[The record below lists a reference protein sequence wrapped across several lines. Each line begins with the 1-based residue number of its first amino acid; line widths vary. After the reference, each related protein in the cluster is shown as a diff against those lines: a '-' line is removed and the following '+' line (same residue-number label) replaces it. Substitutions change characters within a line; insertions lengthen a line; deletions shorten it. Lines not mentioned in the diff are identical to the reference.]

1 MLINQIRRAVK
12 PSYFYVLNIAHG
24 MSLQVNVK
32 DLLSNLY
39 HNRGVVELLFG
50 QRDHVTVNELLG
62 RDDITD
68 EQYRK
73 LVSLDILYEYENV
86 VSLND
91 AVVAMFE
98 DFMEIGEVTPGFIND
113 YISEL
118 KRYIRFYQEA
128 REMRFL
134 RSIKKYLKRI
144 NSTLTREIIKLQKN
158 VDDTYKNESN
168 YRIKL
173 QKLEDYR
180 EKRDTIIDF
189 IRQTTLIVDETR
201 VLFNITNDTELFGIV
216 SSLKL
221 SLIENLD
228 FLIEIQTDITD
239 FINKIQYQLDVYKK
253 AQRLKEVKDHGTL
266 HFKTN
271 FREIVSSINTLKYNG
286 HKTPKTKIPIDFLY
300 SDDGHVLCKRVAE
313 KYKITR
319 LMVRGLAAKMAGNFK
334 DKGLE
339 QNIKLDTEKLVERFL
354 AQTKLNL
361 FEYLIDY
368 KFPKAIGVVSFEDRL
383 SLFVEIAMEYQNSLD
398 FKYRL
403 LYHDYVEAVTNI
415 KKRLGYTLILPVKQK
430 EKKKSEVAKEK

>member
-1 MLINQIRRAVK
+1 
-12 PSYFYVLNIAHG
+12 

-39 HNRGVVELLFG
+39 HNRGVIELLFG
-50 QRDHVTVNELLG
+50 QRDQITINELLN
-62 RDDITD
+62 REDLSE

-73 LVSLDILYEYENV
+73 LVSLDILYEHENV
-86 VSLND
+86 VSLNE
-91 AVVAMFE
+91 AVISMFE

-113 YISEL
+113 YINEL
-118 KRYIRFYQEA
+118 KRHINFYQEA
-128 REMRFL
+128 RETRFL

-144 NSTLTREIIKLQKN
+144 NSTITREIIKLQKN

-180 EKRDTIIDF
+180 EKRDNIIEF
-189 IRQTTLIVDETR
+189 IKKTSTIVDETR
-201 VLFNITNDTELFGIV
+201 GLFTITNDAELFGIV
-216 SSLKL
+216 SSLKS

-239 FINKIQYQLDVYKK
+239 FINKIQFQLDVYKK
-253 AQRLKEVKDHGTL
+253 AQRIKEVKDHGVL
-266 HFKTN
+266 YYKTN
-271 FREIVSSINTLKYNG
+271 FREIISNINTLKHNG
-286 HKTPKTKIPIDFLY
+286 HKTPKTKIPIEFLY
-300 SDDGHVLCKRVAE
+300 SDDGHVLCKRIAE

-319 LMVRGLAAKMAGNFK
+319 LMVRGLADKMAGNFK

-339 QNIKLDTEKLVERFL
+339 QQIKLDTEKLVERFL
-354 AQTKLNL
+354 TQTKLNL

-368 KFPKAIGVVSFEDRL
+368 KFPKAIGEVSFDERL
-383 SLFVEIAMEYQNSLD
+383 SLFVEIAMEYQSKLI

-403 LYHDYVEAVTNI
+403 QYHDYIETETNI
-415 KKRLGYTLILPVKQK
+415 KKRLGYTLILPIKESAKK
-430 EKKKSEVAKEK
+430 EKVKS

>member
-1 MLINQIRRAVK
+1 
-12 PSYFYVLNIAHG
+12 

-39 HNRGVVELLFG
+39 TNRGVIELLFG
-50 QRDHVTVNELLG
+50 QRDQITVNELLG
-62 RDDITD
+62 RDDISE

-73 LVSLDILYEYENV
+73 LVSLDILFEYENI

-91 AVVAMFE
+91 AVVSMFE

-113 YISEL
+113 YINEL
-118 KRYIRFYQEA
+118 KRHIRFYQEA

-158 VDDTYKNESN
+158 VDDTYKNEGN

-189 IRQTTLIVDETR
+189 IKQTTAIVDETR

-216 SSLKL
+216 SSLKS

-239 FINKIQYQLDVYKK
+239 FINKIQFQLDVYKK
-253 AQRLKEVKDHGTL
+253 AQRLKEVKDHGAL
-266 HFKTN
+266 HYKTN
-271 FREIVSSINTLKYNG
+271 FKEIVGTINAIKHNG
-286 HKTPKTKIPIDFLY
+286 HKTPKTKIPIEFLY
-300 SDDGHVLCKRVAE
+300 SDEGHVLCKRIAE

-319 LMVRGLAAKMAGNFK
+319 LMVRGVADKMSVNFK

-354 AQTKLNL
+354 DQTKQNL
-361 FEYLIDY
+361 FEYLIEY
-368 KFPKAIGVVSFEDRL
+368 KFPKAIGNVSFEDRL
-383 SLFVEIAMEYQNSLD
+383 SLFVEIAMEYQTKLD

-403 LYHDYVEAVTNI
+403 QYHDYIEEESKI
-415 KKRLGYTLILPVKQK
+415 KKRLGYTLIVPIK
-430 EKKKSEVAKEK
+430 EKTKKEKIK

>member
-1 MLINQIRRAVK
+1 
-12 PSYFYVLNIAHG
+12 

-50 QRDHVTVNELLG
+50 QRDHITVNELLG
-62 RDDITD
+62 RDDITE

-113 YISEL
+113 YINEL
-118 KRYIRFYQEA
+118 KRHIKFYQEA

-189 IRQTTLIVDETR
+189 IRQTTSIVDETR
-201 VLFNITNDTELFGIV
+201 SLFNITNDSELFGIV
-216 SSLKL
+216 SSLKS

-271 FREIVSSINTLKYNG
+271 FREVVSGINTLKHNG

-300 SDDGHVLCKRVAE
+300 SDDGHVLCKRIAE

-319 LMVRGLAAKMAGNFK
+319 LMVRGLADKMAGNFK
-334 DKGLE
+334 DQGLV
-339 QNIKLDTEKLVERFL
+339 QQIKLDTEKLVERFL
-354 AQTKLNL
+354 VQTKLNL
-361 FEYLIDY
+361 FEYLIEY
-368 KFPKAIGVVSFEDRL
+368 KFPKAIGNVSFEERL
-383 SLFVEIAMEYQNSLD
+383 SLFVEIAMEYQNLLD

-403 LYHDYVEAVTNI
+403 QYHDYIEDKTEL
-415 KKRLGYTLILPVKQK
+415 KKRLGYTLILPLK
-430 EKKKSEVAKEK
+430 EKSKKEKAAK

>member
-1 MLINQIRRAVK
+1 
-12 PSYFYVLNIAHG
+12 

-39 HNRGVVELLFG
+39 TNRGVIELLFG
-50 QRDHVTVNELLG
+50 QRDQITINELLG
-62 RDDITD
+62 RDDISE

-73 LVSLDILYEYENV
+73 LVSLDILFEYENV

-91 AVVAMFE
+91 AVVSMFE

-113 YISEL
+113 YINEL
-118 KRYIRFYQEA
+118 KRHIRFYQEA

-158 VDDTYKNESN
+158 VDDTYKNEGN

-189 IRQTTLIVDETR
+189 IKQTSAIVDETR

-216 SSLKL
+216 SSLKS

-239 FINKIQYQLDVYKK
+239 FINKIQFQLDVYKK
-253 AQRLKEVKDHGTL
+253 AQRLKEVKDHGAL
-266 HFKTN
+266 HYKTN
-271 FREIVSSINTLKYNG
+271 FKEIVGSINTLKHNG
-286 HKTPKTKIPIDFLY
+286 HKTPKTKIPMEFLY
-300 SDDGHVLCKRVAE
+300 SDEGHVLCKRIAE

-319 LMVRGLAAKMAGNFK
+319 LMVRGVADKMSVNFK

-354 AQTKLNL
+354 DQTKQNL
-361 FEYLIDY
+361 FEYLIEY
-368 KFPKAIGVVSFEDRL
+368 KFPKAIGNVSFEDRL
-383 SLFVEIAMEYQNSLD
+383 SLFVEIAMEYQTKLD

-403 LYHDYVEAVTNI
+403 QYHDYIEEETKI
-415 KKRLGYTLILPVKQK
+415 KKRLGYTLIVPIK
-430 EKKKSEVAKEK
+430 EKTKKEKIK

>member
-1 MLINQIRRAVK
+1 
-12 PSYFYVLNIAHG
+12 

-39 HNRGVVELLFG
+39 TNRGVIELLFG
-50 QRDHVTVNELLG
+50 QRDQITVNELLG
-62 RDDITD
+62 RGDISE

-73 LVSLDILYEYENV
+73 LISLDILFEYENV

-91 AVVAMFE
+91 AVVSMFE

-113 YISEL
+113 YINEL
-118 KRYIRFYQEA
+118 KRHIRFYQEA

-158 VDDTYKNESN
+158 VDDTYKNEGN

-189 IRQTTLIVDETR
+189 IKQTSSIVDETR

-216 SSLKL
+216 TSLKS

-239 FINKIQYQLDVYKK
+239 FINKIQFQLDVYKK
-253 AQRLKEVKDHGTL
+253 AQRLKEVKDHGAL

-271 FREIVSSINTLKYNG
+271 FREIVQGINTLKHNG
-286 HKTPKTKIPIDFLY
+286 HKTPKTKIPIEFLY
-300 SDDGHVLCKRVAE
+300 SDEGHVLCKRIAE

-319 LMVRGLAAKMAGNFK
+319 LMVRGVADKMSVNFK

-354 AQTKLNL
+354 TQTKQNL
-361 FEYLIDY
+361 FEYLIEY
-368 KFPKAIGVVSFEDRL
+368 KFPKAIGNVTFEDRL
-383 SLFVEIAMEYQNSLD
+383 SLFVEIAMEYQTKLD

-403 LYHDYVEAVTNI
+403 QYHDYIEDETKL
-415 KKRLGYTLILPVKQK
+415 KKRLGYTLILPVKEKK
-430 EKKKSEVAKEK
+430 EKVK

>member
-1 MLINQIRRAVK
+1 
-12 PSYFYVLNIAHG
+12 

-39 HNRGVVELLFG
+39 YNRGVVELLFG

-62 RDDITD
+62 RDDITE

-113 YISEL
+113 YINEL
-118 KRYIRFYQEA
+118 KRHIKFYQEA

-144 NSTLTREIIKLQKN
+144 DSTLTREIIKLQKN

-180 EKRDTIIDF
+180 EKRDTIIEF
-189 IRQTTLIVDETR
+189 IKQTNTIVDETR

-216 SSLKL
+216 SSLKA

-271 FREIVSSINTLKYNG
+271 FREIVSNINTLKHNG

-300 SDDGHVLCKRVAE
+300 SDDGHVLCKRIAE

-319 LMVRGLAAKMAGNFK
+319 LMVRGLADKMAGNFK
-334 DKGLE
+334 EKGLE
-339 QNIKLDTEKLVERFL
+339 QQIKLDTEKLVERFL
-354 AQTKLNL
+354 NQTKQNL
-361 FEYLIDY
+361 FEYLMDY
-368 KFPKAIGVVSFEDRL
+368 KFPKAIGTVTFEERL
-383 SLFVEIAMEYQNSLD
+383 SLFVEIAMEYQNQLD

-403 LYHDYVEAVTNI
+403 QYHDYTVENDV
-415 KKRLGYTLILPVKQK
+415 KKRLGYTLILPLKDKPKK
-430 EKKKSEVAKEK
+430 EKATK

>member
-1 MLINQIRRAVK
+1 
-12 PSYFYVLNIAHG
+12 

-39 HNRGVVELLFG
+39 HNRGVIELLFG
-50 QRDHVTVNELLG
+50 QRDQITINELLN
-62 RDDITD
+62 REDLSE

-73 LVSLDILYEYENV
+73 LVSLDILYEQENV
-86 VSLND
+86 VSLNE
-91 AVVAMFE
+91 AVISMFE

-113 YISEL
+113 YINEL
-118 KRYIRFYQEA
+118 KRHINFYQEA
-128 REMRFL
+128 RETRFL

-144 NSTLTREIIKLQKN
+144 NSTITREIIKLQKN

-180 EKRDTIIDF
+180 EKRDNIIEF
-189 IRQTTLIVDETR
+189 IKKTSTIVDETR
-201 VLFNITNDTELFGIV
+201 GLFTITNDAELFGIV
-216 SSLKL
+216 SSLKS

-239 FINKIQYQLDVYKK
+239 FINKIQFQLDVYKK
-253 AQRLKEVKDHGTL
+253 AQRIKEVKDHGVL
-266 HFKTN
+266 YYKTN
-271 FREIVSSINTLKYNG
+271 FREIISNINTLKHNG
-286 HKTPKTKIPIDFLY
+286 HKTPKTKIPIEFLY
-300 SDDGHVLCKRVAE
+300 SDDGHVLCKRIAE

-319 LMVRGLAAKMAGNFK
+319 LMVRGLADKMAGNFK

-339 QNIKLDTEKLVERFL
+339 QQIKLDTEKLVERFL
-354 AQTKLNL
+354 TQTKLNL

-368 KFPKAIGVVSFEDRL
+368 KFPKAIGEVSFDERL
-383 SLFVEIAMEYQNSLD
+383 SLFIEIAMEYQSKLI

-403 LYHDYVEAVTNI
+403 QYHDYIETETNI
-415 KKRLGYTLILPVKQK
+415 KKRLGYTLILPIKESAKK
-430 EKKKSEVAKEK
+430 EKVKS